1 MRINV
6 MPEIKSCSVAARVI
20 AYALLFVP
28 VGYLAVAVSFAYLAF
43 QKFDHRFIAMVWNDS
58 GVSVQAPTW
67 VLSAFAAVFCVYATK
82 VTWSFFTEFRNK
94 NTFYVFKRAMK
105 ESRKEMKL
113 SKTPNFDDFLEALG
127 DESPKPRKGSMLRL
141 INDRLPW

>member
-1 MRINV
+1 MRTKIL
-6 MPEIKSCSVAARVI
+6 PEIKSCSVAARVI
-20 AYALLFVP
+20 AYLLSLVP
-28 VGYLAVAVSFAYLAF
+28 IGYLAVAVSFIAIAV
-43 QKFDHRFIAMVWNDS
+43 KDFDYRFITMSQSEGEVSIQIPVWF
-58 GVSVQAPTW
+58 
-67 VLSAFAAVFCVYATK
+67 LSALAAASCVYAAK
-82 VTWSFFTEFRNK
+82 VTWACFTRFRDTK
-94 NTFYVFKRAMK
+94 TFYVFKRAMV